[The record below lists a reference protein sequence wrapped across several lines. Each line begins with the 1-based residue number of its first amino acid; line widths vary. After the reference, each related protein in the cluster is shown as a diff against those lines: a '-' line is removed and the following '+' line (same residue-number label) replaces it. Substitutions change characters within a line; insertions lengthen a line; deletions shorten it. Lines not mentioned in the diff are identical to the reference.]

1 MMKTLPSIL
10 ALGASLLLAPNLVG
24 QGEMGEKYGPQ
35 PAGAPEAKIRYE
47 AALKAHK
54 GNADMLVLPGLVADR
69 KEHTVEILVEAT
81 GLAGQSVAEFLLVDQ
96 NSSHGYEALL
106 WSFAKPSDVH
116 AALVFIGLSP
126 GAPYDP
132 RALRFFADGDPV
144 DLFIKEADSDEVRIE
159 ELIID
164 RESGES
170 LPHDGFVFAGS
181 IIEPL
186 TEGQPE
192 DTPRYAADIYD
203 PRSVASVY
211 NEPTAVLDVPRK
223 VQKGEAY
230 GNQVVNPET
239 AFNRGELLTVVMRP
253 REHDGDAPL
262 KRELVLRVGGGG
274 AAAGKTN
281 AAVTAALQLGI
292 RAGDDL
298 YQGSVSDE
306 MLKALM
312 TNLKSMAE
320 GQVAYMELDVE
331 ESTPLQEAQKVASIM
346 AVLESMGVLMVNPP
360 PDGQLYYR
368 GFIPDRRWLDPAGR
382 PAQPW
387 ELHLK
392 RHEGGMT
399 GEMVMNQAVWNDV
412 DSTRSF
418 TRTVVPVAT
427 PGAVR
432 QQLDAD
438 SAARAEAGD
447 AAAPAALLA
456 YATKD
461 MTVGDVMTFLRPV
474 LSTHGAVYVFLEE

>member
-1 MMKTLPSIL
+1 
-10 ALGASLLLAPNLVG
+10 
-24 QGEMGEKYGPQ
+24 
-35 PAGAPEAKIRYE
+35 
-47 AALKAHK
+47 
-54 GNADMLVLPGLVADR
+54 
-69 KEHTVEILVEAT
+69 
-81 GLAGQSVAEFLLVDQ
+81 
-96 NSSHGYEALL
+96 
-106 WSFAKPSDVH
+106 
-116 AALVFIGLSP
+116 
-126 GAPYDP
+126 
-132 RALRFFADGDPV
+132 
-144 DLFIKEADSDEVRIE
+144 
-159 ELIID
+159 
-164 RESGES
+164 
-170 LPHDGFVFAGS
+170 
-181 IIEPL
+181 
-186 TEGQPE
+186 
-192 DTPRYAADIYD
+192 
-203 PRSVASVY
+203 
-211 NEPTAVLDVPRK
+211 
-223 VQKGEAY
+223 
-230 GNQVVNPET
+230 VVNPAT

-253 REHDGDAPL
+253 REGNGDAPL
-262 KRELVLRVGGGG
+262 KRELVLRVGG
-274 AAAGKTN
+274 AAAGETN

-312 TNLKSMAE
+312 TNLESMAE
-320 GQVAYMELDVE
+320 GQVAHMELDVE
-331 ESTPLQEAQKVASIM
+331 DSTPLQDAQKTATVM
-346 AVLESMGVLMVNPP
+346 AVLESMGGLMVNPP

-432 QQLDAD
+432 LQLDAD

-456 YATKD
+456 YATKG

-474 LSTHGAVYVFLEE
+474 LSTHGAVYIFLEE